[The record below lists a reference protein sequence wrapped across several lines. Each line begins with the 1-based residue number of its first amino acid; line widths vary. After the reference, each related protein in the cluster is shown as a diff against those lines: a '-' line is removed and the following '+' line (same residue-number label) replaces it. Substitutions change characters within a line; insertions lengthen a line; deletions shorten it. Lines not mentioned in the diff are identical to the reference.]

1 MPNQTY
7 KISTNGMTLPE
18 VMIGMMVMIIF
29 ASLISLSAKFLQ
41 LRLKTVFYK
50 RDSNSTLLQKEH
62 FIYSA
67 MERWSKIL
75 SQPSYSKK
83 DIEMLGCKYKPRDNE
98 SIWNTPGI
106 SDSNLPNDYKYCFLP
121 TIFGES
127 NMIDLV
133 NGEDSARPG
142 IYLLYAIPSKLSPNA
157 KPIRKI
163 ICRPM
168 NYC

>member
-1 MPNQTY
+1 MPKLTH
-7 KISTNGMTLPE
+7 KFSINGMTLPE
-18 VMIGMMVMIIF
+18 VTIGMMVMIIF
-29 ASLISLSAKFLQ
+29 ASLISLSARFLQ
-41 LRLKTVFYK
+41 LRLKTVFNNN
-50 RDSNSTLLQKEH
+50 DSNSTFLQNEH
-62 FIYSA
+62 YIYSA

-75 SQPSYSKK
+75 SQPSYSKR
-83 DIEMLGCKYKPRDNE
+83 DIEMLGCKYKSGDNE

-106 SDSNLPNDYKYCFLP
+106 SDANLPNDYKYCFLP

-127 NMIDLV
+127 NLIDLI
-133 NGEDSARPG
+133 NEDDSARPG
-142 IYLLYAIPSKLSPNA
+142 IYLLYAIPSKLSPNS